1 MQYRVNP
8 KNGDRLSALGF
19 GCMRFPK
26 DFAVAKALIDR
37 AVEAGVNYFDTAY
50 VYAGNEVTLGKILA
64 AGGYRDRIKLATK
77 LPHSLARRYEDFD
90 RIFETQ
96 LRRLQTDHID
106 YYLIPMLPTRQV
118 WARLVELGVERW
130 IQEKKQRGQIVNIG
144 FSYHG
149 DREEFPI
156 LIDAYDWDFCMIQ
169 FNYLDEFNQAGR
181 TGLEYAASKGLPVMV
196 MEPLRGGRL
205 AANLPKEAMDAISHA
220 HVRRSPAEWGLRWVW
235 NFPQV
240 TLALSGMNTP
250 EMLEE
255 NLRVVS
261 DAEAGSFDERD
272 FALIERLRG
281 AINARVKVPCTGCAY
296 CMPCPSG
303 VDIPGCFS
311 CYNTRYTAGRFKGM
325 SDYLVYISLREPAH
339 NASRCSECG
348 ACESHCPQHIEIRK
362 ELKAV
367 TRELEPFYYKPVRA
381 IARKLL

>member
-26 DFAVAKALIDR
+26 DFAVARALIDR

-50 VYAGNEVTLGKILA
+50 VYSGNEVTLGKILA
-64 AGGYRDRIKLATK
+64 TGGYRARIKLATK
-77 LPHSLARRYEDFD
+77 LPHYLARKYEDFD

-96 LRRLQTDHID
+96 LRRLQTDRID
-106 YYLIPMLPTRQV
+106 YYLIHMLPTRQV

-130 IQEKKQRGQIVNIG
+130 ISEKKARGQIVNIG

-149 DREEFPI
+149 DREEFPA

-205 AANLPKEAMDAISHA
+205 AANLPREAMDALSHA
-220 HVRRSPAEWGLRWVW
+220 HVMRSPAEWGLRWVW

-240 TLALSGMNTP
+240 TLALSGMNAP
-250 EMLEE
+250 DMLEE

-261 DAEAGSFDERD
+261 GAEAGSFDERD

-325 SDYLVYISLREPAH
+325 SDYLIHVSLREPAH
-339 NASRCSECG
+339 NASRCIECG
-348 ACESHCPQHIEIRK
+348 ACESHCPQHIEIRR

-367 TRELEPFYYKPVRA
+367 ARELEPFYYKPVRA